1 MKRSKSADPAHDVLG
16 YEREQ
21 LDAIFRPE
29 TVAVIGATD
38 RPGSVGRTIMWN
50 LVSSPFG
57 GTVFPVNSRRPNV
70 LGIKAYP
77 SVSEVPAR
85 VDLAVIVAPAPAV
98 PDIIGEC
105 VEAGVDGAIIISAG
119 FRETG
124 PEGVELER
132 RVLEEARRGRM
143 RIVGPELP
151 RRDEAAHGLQRH
163 LRWCHRPS
171 WQRGAPEP
179 ERGFAHGYP
188 GPELHGERGV
198 FGARQRR
205 VDDGRGVGGFDLL
218 PRRRPADEEHRDLHG
233 VRRRRPLVP
242 LGGPRGR
249 PDQADNRDQGRTHRG
264 RGQGGRLPHRL
275 PDRLRR
281 GAGRGLLPQRRAARG
296 RDLRALRHG
305 RSPRQATAPERSAP
319 DGPDQRRRPRRAG
332 HGRPDRQRRRTG
344 RNIRRDDGRP
354 ERLPPRPLEPRQ
366 PGRRSGRRRPRALR
380 EDAGDG
386 GGRPA
391 RATVC
396 SSSSR
401 PRT

>member
-1 MKRSKSADPAHDVLG
+1 MKRSKSGDPAHDVLG
-16 YEREQ
+16 YERQQ
-21 LDAIFRPE
+21 LDVIFRPE
-29 TVAVIGATD
+29 TVAVVGATE

-105 VEAGVDGAIIISAG
+105 VEAGVEGAIIISAG

-132 RVLEEARRGRM
+132 TGPRGGQAGQDEDHR
-143 RIVGPELP
+143 PQLP
-151 RRDEAAHGLQRH
+151 RRHEAANGLQRH
-163 LRWCHRPS
+163 LRGRHRPS
-171 WQRGAPEP
+171 GKRGTPEP
-179 ERGFAHGYP
+179 ERGFAHGHP
-188 GPELHGERGV
+188 RSELHGERGV
-198 FGARQRR
+198 LGARQRR
-205 VDDGRGVGGFDLL
+205 VHDGRGLGGPDLL
-218 PRRRPADEEHRDLHG
+218 PRRRSRDEEHRGLHG

-249 PDQADNRDQGRTHRG
+249 PDQADHSDQSRTHRG
-264 RGQGGRLPHRL
+264 RRQGRRLPHGL

-281 GAGRGLLPQRRAARG
+281 GARRGLLAQRRAARG
-296 RDLRALRHG
+296 RDLRALRYG
-305 RSPRQATAPERSAP
+305 RGPRQAAAPERPAP
-319 DGPDQRRRPRRAG
+319 DHPDQRRRPRRAC
-332 HGRPDRQRRRTG
+332 HRRPDRQRRRA
-344 RNIRRDDGRP
+344 RRDIRRDHGGP

-366 PGRRSGRRRPRALR
+366 PGRRARRRRSGALR
-380 EDAGDG
+380 EDAAKP
-386 GGRPA
+386 RRATP

-401 PRT
+401 RRT